1 METGKRRCAMAGGIY
16 VVIGVM
22 GLMFMAFSLLGFEHK
37 ARR

>member
-22 GLMFMAFSLLGFEHK
+22 GLMFMAFSLLGLDSK
-37 ARR
+37 YKG